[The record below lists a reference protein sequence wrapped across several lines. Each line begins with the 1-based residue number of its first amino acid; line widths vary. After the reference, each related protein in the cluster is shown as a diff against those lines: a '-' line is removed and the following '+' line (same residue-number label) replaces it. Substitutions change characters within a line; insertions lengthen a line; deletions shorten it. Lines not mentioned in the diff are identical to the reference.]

1 MAESSVG
8 TISHRGDAPPATP
21 IQPAPVFVW
30 PPQPLALLR
39 FAFGLPGYFLPL
51 NVLYMGLAIL
61 TWFALTPELSRMTT
75 FQWDWV
81 AIVYAR
87 NLGLTFLIYGGLHLR
102 FYILKAQGTRYML
115 NRREPTAK
123 QRHFLFA
130 NQVRENMF
138 WTAGS
143 GVLIWTAYEVVTLWA
158 FANGYIPMLNW
169 EAHPIYFVLLFCAI
183 PMIRDVH
190 FYFVHRLLHARV
202 LYQSVHALHHKNT
215 DIGPWSGMSM
225 HPIEHILYFS
235 GILLH
240 WVLLSHPLHAIFH
253 VQQTGLA
260 PALGHVGFH
269 KLLTK
274 NANVYAIGQRYFH
287 HLHHRYFECN
297 YGGDGTVPLDKW
309 FGSWHDGTPESHE
322 IMNARRARAHG
333 G

>member
-1 MAESSVG
+1 MADTMASIV
-8 TISHRGDAPPATP
+8 DPPPATP
-21 IQPAPVFVW
+21 IQSAPVFVW
-30 PPQPLALLR
+30 PPRPVALAK
-39 FAFGLPGYFLPL
+39 FVVGLPGYFLPL
-51 NVLYMGLAIL
+51 NILYMGMAVL
-61 TWFALTPELSRMTT
+61 TWFALTPSMARMAT

-87 NLGLTFLIYGGLHLR
+87 NLGLTVLLYGGLHLR

-115 NRREPTAK
+115 NRREPTANA
-123 QRHFLFA
+123 RYFLFG
-130 NQVRENMF
+130 NQVRENVF

-143 GVLIWTAYEVVTLWA
+143 GIAIWTAYEVVTLWA
-158 FANGYIPMLNW
+158 FANGTIPMLNW

-183 PMIRDVH
+183 PMIRDAH
-190 FYFVHRLLHARV
+190 FYFIHRLLHAR
-202 LYQSVHALHHKNT
+202 LMYRRFHALHHKNT

-225 HPIEHILYFS
+225 HPFEHVLYFS

-274 NANVYAIGQRYFH
+274 SGKPHAIGQRYFH
-287 HLHHRYFECN
+287 FLHHRYFECN
-297 YGGDGTVPLDKW
+297 YGGDGTVPMDKW
-309 FGSWHDGTPESHE
+309 FGSWHDGTQESHE
-322 IMNARRARAHG
+322 IMRVRRAKIHG
-333 G
+333 A